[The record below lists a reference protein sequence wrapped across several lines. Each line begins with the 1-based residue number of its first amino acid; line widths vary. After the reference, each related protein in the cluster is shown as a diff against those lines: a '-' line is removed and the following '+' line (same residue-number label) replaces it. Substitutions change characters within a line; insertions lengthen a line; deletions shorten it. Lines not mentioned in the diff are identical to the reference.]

1 MGILID
7 FYEPI
12 KVAYFNGSQAKL
24 AETLKVLERYQEE
37 NNTLQEPP
45 SFLEL
50 DHGGTIFIIIICK
63 LLLYTFFPQSQKC
76 QK

>member
-1 MGILID
+1 MLTNQK
-7 FYEPI
+7 
-12 KVAYFNGSQAKL
+12 KVAYFNGSQVKL

-50 DHGGTIFIIIICK
+50 DHGGKI
-63 LLLYTFFPQSQKC
+63 YN
-76 QK
+76 

>member
-1 MGILID
+1 MLTNLT
-7 FYEPI
+7 
-12 KVAYFNGSQAKL
+12 KVAYFNGSQVKL

-50 DHGGTIFIIIICK
+50 DHGGKILFISTSYIVQSF
-63 LLLYTFFPQSQKC
+63 YPQSQKC